1 MSLDF
6 VSNEEIIQEARRRVN
21 QGAWDYLVGGSE
33 SETTLRRNRLAFDRI
48 AFRPRILVDV
58 SSIDP
63 STTFMGQTLRS
74 PPSSRLSDRC
84 RSSIRRPE
92 WHRPGRRRNLA
103 FMHAVSSVTEPTLEE
118 TAAATA
124 TPKIFQLYVHGD
136 MKWTEDI
143 IGRVKQAGYAAL
155 ALTVDVAH
163 YSRRE
168 RPMRTRYQPP
178 TRRVPPDRRHLAS
191 LTWETMDIIKEMAG
205 LPFMLKG
212 VQTAEDAEIAV
223 QHGVDVIWVS
233 NHGGRQI
240 DHGLGS
246 MDTLPEIVQAVQGK
260 ARIIVDGGV
269 QRGSDILK
277 AVALGADVVA
287 LGRMQ
292 AWGLAAGGKD
302 GIVRM
307 LEIPGGR
314 ARLCHGPDGSHQ
326 HEPGDPEVRLQGRAG
341 DATARDERL
350 GQHAS
355 GAHPVRACL
364 KVGRR
369 SAPRHT
375 RQRRGDT
382 EDGGRGEGHRA
393 WAFMAVSPRHLILRI
408 RGEAYAD

>member
-1 MSLDF
+1 VSLDF

-58 SSIDP
+58 SHIDP
-63 STTFMGQTLRS
+63 STTFMGQTLRI
-74 PPSSRLSDRC
+74 PA
-84 RSSIRRPE
+84 I
-92 WHRPGRRRNLA
+92 LA
-103 FMHAVSSVTEPTLEE
+103 PIGSLQVFHPDAAVAATKAATEFGVMHAVSSVTQPTLEE
-118 TAAATA
+118 TAAATS
-124 TPKIFQLYVHGD
+124 TPKTSQLYVHGD

-143 IGRVKQAGYAAL
+143 LGRVKKAGFAAL

-168 RPMRTRYQPP
+168 RPMITRYQPP

-191 LTWETMDIIKEMAG
+191 LTWETMDII
-205 LPFMLKG
+205 KG

-240 DHGLGS
+240 EHGLGS
-246 MDTLPEIVQAVQGK
+246 MDTLPEIVQAVNGK

-287 LGRMQ
+287 LGR
-292 AWGLAAGGKD
+292 
-302 GIVRM
+302 
-307 LEIPGGR
+307 
-314 ARLCHGPDGSHQ
+314 
-326 HEPGDPEVRLQGRAG
+326 LQG
-341 DATARDERL
+341 
-350 GQHAS
+350 
-355 GAHPVRACL
+355 
-364 KVGRR
+364 
-369 SAPRHT
+369 
-375 RQRRGDT
+375 
-382 EDGGRGEGHRA
+382 
-393 WAFMAVSPRHLILRI
+393 
-408 RGEAYAD
+408 